1 MSLRPA
7 IPLYHHR
14 GHALVTGPAQEP
26 VSVSELCA
34 HLELDA
40 SAARNQS
47 DAADLIADAR
57 TLVEEYTGLA
67 LINQSWR
74 LTLDNWP
81 AGREAWWDGVRQ
93 MAAQELYTMAQ
104 SSLSLPR
111 YPLVSITSCTVYDEA
126 SNAAAVTVASVFD
139 VDAYSKPGRLT
150 LRRGAVWP
158 VALRAS
164 NAIEIVYLAGHGEQA
179 SSVPGPLKRAVKNL
193 AAYMHAKRG
202 DSCSADDMMTKSG
215 AAMLLNAHRV
225 ARI

>member
-7 IPLYHHR
+7 IPLYQHR
-14 GHALVTGPAQEP
+14 GHALVTGPAVEP
-26 VSVSELCA
+26 VTANELCA
-34 HLELDA
+34 HLEIDA
-40 SAARNQS
+40 SVTRNQT
-47 DAADLIADAR
+47 DAAELITDAR
-57 TLVEEYTGLA
+57 TMVEEYTGLA

-93 MAAQELYTMAQ
+93 MAAQELYTIAQ

-126 SNAAAVTVASVFD
+126 SNAAAVNVASVFD

-150 LRRGAVWP
+150 LKRGAVWP

-164 NAIEIVYLAGHGEQA
+164 NAIEIVYLAGHGTSA
-179 SSVPGPLKRAVKNL
+179 ASVPGPLKRAVKNL
-193 AAYMHAKRG
+193 AAYLYANRG
-202 DSCSADDMMTKSG
+202 DACSVDDMMAKSG
-215 AAMLLNAHRV
+215 AAMLLNAYRV